1 MPLQVV
7 NGAQTMCTFGSSPS
21 SLMVLPIN
29 RTMVARQPKATIQDH
44 VPMLNIMPFGL
55 CMSPSNPQVAAAT
68 AAALGVL
75 TPQPCIPA
83 TASPWAPGAVTV
95 EIDHQVA
102 LDNLSVCNCMWGGVI
117 NVADPGQQTVETP

>member
-7 NGAQTMCTFGSSPS
+7 NGAQMMCTFGLSPS
-21 SLMVLPIN
+21 SLAVLPIN
-29 RTMVARQPKATIQDH
+29 RTMIAQQPKATIQDH
-44 VPMLNIMPFGL
+44 VPLLNIMPFGM
-55 CMSPSNPQVAAAT
+55 CISPSNPQVAAAT

-83 TASPWAPGAVTV
+83 TASPWAPGAVTI

-102 LDNLSVCNCMWGGVI
+102 LDNLSNCNCMWGGVI
-117 NVADPGQQTVETP
+117 SIVSPGQQTVETP

>member
-7 NGAQTMCTFGSSPS
+7 NGAQMMCTFGSSPS
-21 SLMVLPIN
+21 NLAVLPVN
-29 RTMVARQPKATIQDH
+29 RTKIAQQPKATIQDH
-44 VPMLNIMPFGL
+44 VPMLNVMPFGM

-83 TASPWAPGAVTV
+83 TASPWAPGAVTL

-102 LDNLSVCNCMWGGVI
+102 LDNLSICTCMWGGVI
-117 NVADPGQQTVETP
+117 SIANPGQQTVETP

>member
-44 VPMLNIMPFGL
+44 VPMLNIMPFSL

-68 AAALGVL
+68 AAALSR
-75 TPQPCIPA
+75 A
-83 TASPWAPGAVTV
+83 
-95 EIDHQVA
+95 E
-102 LDNLSVCNCMWGGVI
+102 
-117 NVADPGQQTVETP
+117 ADPTSAI